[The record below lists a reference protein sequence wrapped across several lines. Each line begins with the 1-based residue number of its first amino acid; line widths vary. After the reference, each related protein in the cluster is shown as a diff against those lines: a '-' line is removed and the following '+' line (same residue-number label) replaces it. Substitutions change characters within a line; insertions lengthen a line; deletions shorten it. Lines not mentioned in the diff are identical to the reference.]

1 MRIAIPKSP
10 LYKPLLQKVDII
22 CEQMGWSVH
31 RASGDECASRLLNNQ
46 ADLALLSPLGYGKG
60 VGRVDYRIIPEPCIS
75 LVDYTAVAGIQFSE
89 NANEIN
95 SYGSRTP
102 YEFLPI
108 IGSLLLREKYEAAD
122 NPVVPATDFSKVD
135 CLIDEYFELEHSSPS
150 QVALDI
156 GEEWFDL
163 IELPLPVGLWVCRMD
178 SDLACAASGVKS
190 IASGTLTDVAVHEL
204 MVGDADHMPRE
215 GHITYRW
222 SDDVEQGFD
231 SVLRLFYYY
240 QILPELPAIKL
251 LGRD

>member
-1 MRIAIPKSP
+1 
-10 LYKPLLQKVDII
+10 
-22 CEQMGWSVH
+22 MGWSVH

-46 ADLALLSPLGYGKG
+46 ADLALLSPLGYGQG

-89 NANEIN
+89 NANEI
-95 SYGSRTP
+95 SSFGSRTP
-102 YEFLPI
+102 NEFLPI

-135 CLIDEYFELEHSSPS
+135 CLIDEYSELENSSPS

-156 GEEWFDL
+156 GEEWFD
-163 IELPLPVGLWVCRMD
+163 IVELPLTVGVWVCRMD
-178 SDLACAASGVKS
+178 SE
-190 IASGTLTDVAVHEL
+190 LTDVAASARAMSSGALNDVEVHEL
-204 MVGDADHMPRE
+204 TAGEADRMPRF

-240 QILPELPAIKL
+240 HILPELPAIKL